1 MMSTTSIL
9 NQSMR
14 VLRTKVSLIACVAI
28 TLSASSISLAQLE
41 VPRDAV
47 IPAPAEPP
55 RNHPAAQ
62 SKIAESLDQEN
73 QSQDPKPT
81 GDPILD
87 DVLEIIRR
95 RGSVLRGSA
104 LEDANQTPKIA
115 IIETDEPLRSIAGGE
130 ISPSI
135 SVYLAAEQ
143 LLKASRTLERLGGPS
158 NDRSELIRAMRS
170 HAAKL
175 LIDAISQ
182 DTPTQFP

>member
-1 MMSTTSIL
+1 MMSTTNIL
-9 NQSMR
+9 DQSMR

-28 TLSASSISLAQLE
+28 TLSASSISFAQLE

-47 IPAPAEPP
+47 IPAPAESP
-55 RNHPAAQ
+55 RNPAAQ

-130 ISPSI
+130 VSPSI

-175 LIDAISQ
+175 LIAAISQ